1 MHTRKLGYSDLHL
14 TTMGFGA
21 WAIGGGD
28 WEFGWGPQED
38 ADSISAIH
46 KALDLGI
53 NWIDTAAAYGLGH
66 SEEVVGKALQG
77 KRDKVILATK
87 CSLVWEDPKSGNIS
101 NRLKAWSVRKEAEDS
116 LRRLNTDVIDLYQIH
131 WPNPDA
137 DIEEGWAEIARLIQE
152 GKVRYGGVSNFSVS
166 QLKRIQPIHPVAS
179 LQPPYN
185 MFERD
190 FEDELLAYCAE
201 QNIGVVAYSP
211 MASGFLTGKYNRE
224 KVMALPKEDW
234 RVTRNRHFQEPEL
247 GPNLTAV
254 DKLSRIAERYKRSLG
269 EMAVAWVLRHPE
281 VTSAIVGARRPDQIA
296 QIVPAAD
303 WELDSET
310 VDEIEV
316 VLQDRAESLDADV
329 RI

>member
-1 MHTRKLGYSDLHL
+1 
-14 TTMGFGA
+14 
-21 WAIGGGD
+21 
-28 WEFGWGPQED
+28 
-38 ADSISAIH
+38 
-46 KALDLGI
+46 
-53 NWIDTAAAYGLGH
+53 
-66 SEEVVGKALQG
+66 
-77 KRDKVILATK
+77 
-87 CSLVWEDPKSGNIS
+87 
-101 NRLKAWSVRKEAEDS
+101 
-116 LRRLNTDVIDLYQIH
+116 VIDLYQIH
-131 WPNPDA
+131 WPNPDE

-185 MFERD
+185 MFERN
-190 FEDELLAYCAE
+190 FEGELLAYCAE

-234 RVTRNRHFQEPEL
+234 RVTRNSHFQEPEL
-247 GPNLTAV
+247 SANLTAV
-254 DKLSRIAERYKRSLG
+254 DKLSRIAERYQRSLG

-296 QIVPAAD
+296 QIAPAAD

-310 VDEIEV
+310 VDEIEA
-316 VLQDRAESLDADV
+316 VLQDRAESLDAEV